1 MTAIYS
7 RKEMVQL
14 ISDQRIPD
22 DRRMFIG
29 LLFLAGIRFGEAAAF
44 RWHHYDP
51 HAEPLG
57 RLSIA
62 KSYST

>member
-1 MTAIYS
+1 
-7 RKEMVQL
+7 
-14 ISDQRIPD
+14 
-22 DRRMFIG
+22 MFIG